1 MRHMGVCT
9 YVEQR
14 LENGIVEYDLKLALT
29 YLICCQEGKDK
40 EIEHPLAAQDLG
52 AIVHLCRTGQF
63 GQFYKGIMRRMSFA

>member
-1 MRHMGVCT
+1 MGVCT

-40 EIEHPLAAQDLG
+40 EIEHPLAAQYLG
-52 AIVHLCRTGQF
+52 AIVHLC
-63 GQFYKGIMRRMSFA
+63 